1 MQFRTEQETD
11 MEFRLRLALAE
22 EQAQEKIDKLDN
34 ALRRLRDMHL
44 SRSPAQDDED
54 DVLFHASALMYMAAR
69 LINQAHDVLRDGDS

>member
-1 MQFRTEQETD
+1 

-54 DVLFHASALMYMAAR
+54 DVLFHASALMHEAVKLMDR
-69 LINQAHDVLRDGDS
+69 AHNVLRDNAS